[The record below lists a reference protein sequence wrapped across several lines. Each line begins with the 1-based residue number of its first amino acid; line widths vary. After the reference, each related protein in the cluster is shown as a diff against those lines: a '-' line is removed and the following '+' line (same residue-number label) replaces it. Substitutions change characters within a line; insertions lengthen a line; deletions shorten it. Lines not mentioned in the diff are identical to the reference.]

1 MDHHKHGDMDMGECS
16 MNMLFTFSTKNL
28 CIVFPQWR
36 VTGLFSLL
44 LSLAAVVLLVAG
56 YEALRDFT
64 RQYELATLGQRDLP
78 SNVGCTQPVP
88 VPVPVPASTI
98 PNRLY
103 GTAVGDESSSLL
115 GSDRTGRGSVAERK
129 AKVTRAG
136 LYAAQV
142 FYSFFIMLLFMTYNG
157 WIMLAVAA
165 GAFMGHLMFGESSAS
180 KTVSCH

>member
-64 RQYELATLGQRDLP
+64 RQYELATLGQKDLP
-78 SNVGCTQPVP
+78 STNAGVSVSVNDTTQ
-88 VPVPVPASTI
+88 A
-98 PNRLY
+98 L
-103 GTAVGDESSSLL
+103 
-115 GSDRTGRGSVAERK
+115 RGSVAERK

-142 FYSFFIMLLFMTYNG
+142 FYSFFIMLLFMTDNG
-157 WIMLAVAA
+157 WVMLAVAA

>member
-78 SNVGCTQPVP
+78 SN
-88 VPVPVPASTI
+88 
-98 PNRLY
+98 
-103 GTAVGDESSSLL
+103 
-115 GSDRTGRGSVAERK
+115 RTGRGSVAERK

>member
-1 MDHHKHGDMDMGECS
+1 MMDHHNHGDMDMGECS

-36 VTGLFSLL
+36 VTGLLSLL

-56 YEALRDFT
+56 YEGLRDFT

-78 SNVGCTQPVP
+78 ST
-88 VPVPVPASTI
+88 
-98 PNRLY
+98 
-103 GTAVGDESSSLL
+103 
-115 GSDRTGRGSVAERK
+115 RTGRGSAAERK
-129 AKVTRAG
+129 GKVTRAA

-157 WIMLAVAA
+157 WVMLAVAA
-165 GAFMGHLMFGESSAS
+165 GAFIGHLMFGESSAS